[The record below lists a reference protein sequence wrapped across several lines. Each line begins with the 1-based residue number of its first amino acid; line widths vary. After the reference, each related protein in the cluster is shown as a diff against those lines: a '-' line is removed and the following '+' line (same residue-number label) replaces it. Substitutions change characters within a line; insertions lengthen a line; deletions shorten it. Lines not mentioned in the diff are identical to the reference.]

1 MKRLARMLQAHE
13 GLLHTDFVSKV
24 ILSSAPVDGLN
35 H

>member
-1 MKRLARMLQAHE
+1 MKKVARMLQAHE

-24 ILSSAPVDGLN
+24 ILSNAAVDGLN